1 MIEQALEELDVDGFW
16 ERGYA
21 ILHDVYTAE
30 EIQQIRAEAYAS
42 RGGGGD
48 LLANP
53 RMRHLLTDG
62 RMAAVARKLLGTDEI
77 FYAGDSSFT
86 INGTQKGWHKDNT
99 DRLDPKAPDWESR
112 YTQLRFGIY
121 CQDHVEHT
129 GGLNLKIGS
138 HDIPNL
144 KDGETLYVKTRP
156 GDLAVWSMRITHSG
170 NGMLLKDPDA
180 PFPEPS
186 EQASIPPEDV
196 APADGDRIAVF
207 AHLGANDSH
216 GKRYADYLKTRTYM
230 VNAWRKLPYDDAIR
244 QEAAD
249 AGFTLRDMPAE
260 VMDDPE
266 AGRNELWQPFPYEGW
281 TPPAPA
287 PAPAAAPAPA
297 PAPAAAPPAP
307 APAPAPGPAVP
318 PPAPAA
324 AAAAAPPP
332 APAPTASAP
341 AGRTTGE
348 QVKALAGEGLRR
360 GKVAARAA
368 VRAWRDSAKK

>member
-1 MIEQALEELDVDGFW
+1 MMDQALEALDVDDFW
-16 ERGYA
+16 TRGYA
-21 ILHDVYTAE
+21 ILHDVYTPE
-30 EIQQIRAEAYAS
+30 EVAQIRQEAYDS
-42 RGGGGD
+42 QGHGGD

-99 DRLDPKAPDWESR
+99 DRLDPKAPDWESP

-156 GDLAVWSMRITHSG
+156 GDLAIWSMRITHSG
-170 NGMLLKDPDA
+170 NGMLLKDPEA
-180 PFPEPS
+180 AYPEPD
-186 EQASIPPEDV
+186 EHGRHKPEDV

-260 VMDDPE
+260 VMDDPK
-266 AGRNELWQPFPYEGW
+266 AGLDVQWQPFPYPGW
-281 TPPAPA
+281 TPPATK
-287 PAPAAAPAPA
+287 APAAADPMAGA
-297 PAPAAAPPAP
+297 GASAAAGQPAATPADQ
-307 APAPAPGPAVP
+307 AKAV
-318 PPAPAA
+318 AQKAA
-324 AAAAAPPP
+324 
-332 APAPTASAP
+332 S
-341 AGRTTGE
+341 
-348 QVKALAGEGLRR
+348 EGLRR
-360 GKVAARAA
+360 GKAVARAA
-368 VRAWRDSAKK
+368 VKAWRDSGKK